1 VKPAPFQYYPAKSV
15 EEATT
20 LLGHLGGDGHVLA
33 GGQSLLPMMNFR
45 LARPEHLVDI
55 NPIAELSYVRRDNG
69 HVVVGALARQAAVER
84 SDVAESVP
92 LLVEA
97 LKHVAHPTIRHRGT
111 VVGSIA
117 HADPAAELP
126 CVAVALDGEVTLTS
140 ARGERTMAASDFLL
154 GPFATARRPDE
165 LVTEVSFPVA
175 QPQSGY
181 AFAEFTRRHGDFAV
195 AGAAVAVAL
204 DGSRISE
211 ARIALCGVGPRPLRA
226 EAAEARLLGE
236 DADDD
241 LVLAASA
248 AAVEGLEPPAD
259 VHGSPEYRARVA
271 RAQVRK
277 ALTTALGRA
286 REAGR

>member
-1 VKPAPFQYYPAKSV
+1 VKPAPFQYYPARSV

-20 LLGHLGGDGHVLA
+20 LLGDLGDGGHILA
-33 GGQSLLPMMNFR
+33 GGQSLLPVMNFR

-55 NPIAELSYVRRDNG
+55 NPVAELSYVRRDNG

-111 VVGSIA
+111 VVGSLA

-126 CVAVALDGEVTLTS
+126 CIAVALDAEVTLAS
-140 ARGERTMAASDFLL
+140 VGGERTMAASDFFL
-154 GPFATARRPDE
+154 GPFSTARRSDE
-165 LVTEVSFPVA
+165 LLTQVSFPVA
-175 QPQSGY
+175 QQHSGY
-181 AFAEFTRRHGDFAV
+181 SFAEFTRRHGDFAI
-195 AGAAVAVAL
+195 AGAAVAVTL

-211 ARIALCGVGPRPLRA
+211 SRVALCGVGHRPLRA
-226 EAAEARLLGE
+226 QAAETVLLGAE
-236 DADDD
+236 PDDD
-241 LVLAASA
+241 LLLAASEA
-248 AAVEGLEPPAD
+248 ALEGLEPPAD

-271 RAQVRK
+271 RVQVR
-277 ALTTALGRA
+277 TALATAVGRA
-286 REAGR
+286 REAG